1 MLDDPKPYHRA
12 IRQFRLTGLEV
23 MRQRLAEFRG
33 EVIRERKV
41 MQL

>member
-1 MLDDPKPYHRA
+1 MIDDPKPYSRA

-33 EVIRERKV
+33 EVVRERKAI
-41 MQL
+41 QL